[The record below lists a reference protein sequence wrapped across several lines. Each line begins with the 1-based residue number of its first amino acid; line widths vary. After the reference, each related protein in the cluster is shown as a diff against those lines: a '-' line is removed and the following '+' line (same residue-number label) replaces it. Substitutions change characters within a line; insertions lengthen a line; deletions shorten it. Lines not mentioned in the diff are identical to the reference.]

1 MFTVNLA
8 WLVDF
13 ICFTLYICKKLI
25 LVLEFSRIYR
35 PRLFMLNEVY
45 GDKGERSNDKLGEN
59 GLVRNMSISLSVV
72 FMILSEEKVHF
83 WGF

>member
-1 MFTVNLA
+1 
-8 WLVDF
+8 
-13 ICFTLYICKKLI
+13 
-25 LVLEFSRIYR
+25 
-35 PRLFMLNEVY
+35 MLNEVY